1 MIQPKHHFV
10 NIVILLSSV
19 LLFACVQKE
28 PESQPLFSFVYLTD
42 IHVQPER
49 HAMEG
54 LSQALTRV
62 NALEP
67 ELILTGGDM
76 IMDAL
81 GQSYGRADSLYD
93 IYEQLTSSVTIPIY
107 HTLGNHEVFGL
118 YEQSGISED
127 HVEYGKQMFLNRMKL
142 EQAYYSF
149 DHKGWHFIILDGIG
163 FTENRRYY
171 GHIDSLQLEWL
182 AKDLESVGP
191 DTPVIMS
198 THIPLVSVYPQ
209 LVNGSQ
215 KPVGR
220 GYLVTNA
227 NEVMDIIE
235 PYNVKLVLQGHLHH
249 LEEIYARGIHFV
261 TAGAVSARWWL
272 GAYEGT
278 EEGFLDV
285 EVFQDSVS
293 WKYID
298 YGWEVSDKSAPSQ
311 E

>member
-1 MIQPKHHFV
+1 MIHPQRTFISV
-10 NIVILLSSV
+10 VIFCTSILI
-19 LLFACVQKE
+19 FACVQKE
-28 PESQPLFSFVYLTD
+28 PEPQPLFSFVYLTD

-54 LSQALTRV
+54 FTQALTRV
-62 NALEP
+62 N
-67 ELILTGGDM
+67 ELKPDMILTGGDL

-93 IYEQLTSSVTIPIY
+93 IYEQLTSSATIPIY
-107 HTLGNHEVFGL
+107 NTIGNHEVFGL
-118 YEQSGISED
+118 YEKSGVSQN
-127 HVEYGKQMFLNRMKL
+127 HPEYGKQMFLNRMKL
-142 EQAYYSF
+142 EKPYYSF
-149 DHKGWHFIILDGIG
+149 DHKGWHFIMLDGIG
-163 FTENRRYY
+163 ITENRSYY
-171 GHIDSLQLEWL
+171 GHIDSLQLQWL
-182 AKDLESVGP
+182 AADLEAVGAE
-191 DTPVIMS
+191 TPVIMS

-215 KPVGR
+215 EPVGR
-220 GYLVTNA
+220 GYIITNA
-227 NEVMDIIE
+227 HEIMEIIE

-272 GAYEGT
+272 GPYEGS

-285 EVFQDSVS
+285 EVFQDSVA

-298 YGWEVSDKSAPSQ
+298 YGWEVTKEPTPTQ